1 MKIGIIVHSQTNNT
15 YSVALKLEEKL
26 KEAGNEVEIQRITM
40 VDGDRPEKKDDIELE
55 NLPDVIEYD
64 AIIFGAPVHAFAL
77 APAMQIYMEQLP
89 SLQDKKVALYVTKKL
104 RFEWTGGS
112 RAIGQMKNYVYSK
125 GGTLMGT
132 GIVIWNKQRE
142 EKIRELIKYFVG
154 LFESQ

>member
-15 YSVALKLEEKL
+15 NSVALNLQEKL
-26 KEAGNEVEIQRITM
+26 KEAGNEVEVKRVSM
-40 VDGDRPEKKDDIELE
+40 VGGDRPEKKDDIELE
-55 NLPDVIEYD
+55 NLPDVTEYN
-64 AIIFGAPVHAFAL
+64 AVIFGAPVHAFAL

-125 GGTLMGT
+125 GGNLMGT
-132 GIVIWNKQRE
+132 GIVIWNKNRDQ
-142 EKIRELIKYFVG
+142 KIAELVEYFTG
-154 LFESQ
+154 LF